1 MVKAVN
7 LGDSCLKIIF
17 NNPRN
22 KFLHLLVTRKFQ
34 CLLAFQTKKKILLF
48 TQPQESGIFITL
60 IRKKVPRVLVMFPVQ
75 VRDTRNKD
83 DFKNVDCSPKVNG
96 GCLIAYVI

>member
-1 MVKAVN
+1 MVKAGS
-7 LGDSCLKIIF
+7 LGDSSLKIIF

-22 KFLHLLVTRKFQ
+22 NI
-34 CLLAFQTKKKILLF
+34 LASPGHQKISMSSGISDKEENSPLYS
-48 TQPQESGIFITL
+48 TIKESGIFITF

-83 DFKNVDCSPKVNG
+83 GFKNVDCSPKVKME
-96 GCLIAYVI
+96 AV